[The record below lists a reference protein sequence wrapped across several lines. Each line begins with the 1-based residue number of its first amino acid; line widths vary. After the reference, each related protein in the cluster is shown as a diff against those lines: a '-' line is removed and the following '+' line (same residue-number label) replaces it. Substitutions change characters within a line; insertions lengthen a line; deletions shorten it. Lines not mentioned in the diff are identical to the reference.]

1 MEEQKKSTQTDEQK
15 NTSVG
20 TEVKNPDNKTVMGIL
35 AYLGPLVIV
44 SYLTSKED
52 TFVLYHIRQ
61 GLVLLVILGVTWFV
75 GITPLAF
82 LLFPILLIINLA
94 VLVLAVI
101 GIMNVVNKKEKPLP
115 LVGKFS
121 SLFPL

>member
-1 MEEQKKSTQTDEQK
+1 M
-15 NTSVG
+15 
-20 TEVKNPDNKTVMGIL
+20 KNPDNKTVMGIL

>member
-1 MEEQKKSTQTDEQK
+1 MEEQKNSTQIDEHN
-15 NTSVG
+15 NTSKE

-44 SYLTSKED
+44 SYLTAKED
-52 TFVLYHIRQ
+52 TFVRYHIRQ
-61 GLVLLVILGVTWFV
+61 GLVLLVILGVTWFI

-82 LLFPILLIINLA
+82 VLFPILLIINLA

-101 GIMNVVNKKEKPLP
+101 GIMNVVNKKEKLLP
-115 LVGKFS
+115 LVGRFS